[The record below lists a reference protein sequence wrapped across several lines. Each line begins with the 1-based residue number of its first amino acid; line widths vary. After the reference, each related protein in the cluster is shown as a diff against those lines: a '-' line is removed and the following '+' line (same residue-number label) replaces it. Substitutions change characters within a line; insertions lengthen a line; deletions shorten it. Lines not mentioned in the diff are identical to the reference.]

1 MKPLVI
7 NDEAADEL
15 DEAVRYYETRSPGL
29 GSRLAA
35 RVSEVFKRIQSSPQ
49 LYPFHKDT
57 NVQKC
62 IVRRFPYT
70 VFYLELDEHIIVIA
84 VAHQKR
90 RPDYWKFRQ
99 TAVSETSA
107 GFEEYGDRKP

>member
-15 DEAVRYYETRSPGL
+15 EEAIRYYETKSPGVGL
-29 GSRLAA
+29 NFATK
-35 RVSEVFKRIQSSPQ
+35 VSEAFDRIERNPQ
-49 LYPFHKDT
+49 LYPFHKET
-57 NVQKC
+57 SVQKC
-62 IVRRFPYT
+62 FVRRFPYT
-70 VFYLELDEHIIVIA
+70 VFYMELDEHIVVIA

-99 TAVSETSA
+99 TAVSETSD
-107 GFEEYGDRKP
+107 GFEAYGDRKP